1 MPRRKAPDARSREEV
16 LPFRSTP
23 RRATKE
29 PPMGFMTGKRGLVTG
44 VLHETSIA
52 TSITQSLLREGAEC
66 IFTHMPGE
74 KMERRTRKIVE
85 GFGVANPWLQ
95 PMDVAQDADIAACF
109 ERVGKDFGQIDFI
122 VHSIAFADK
131 DWLKLGKFA
140 ATPRS
145 VFLNAMDIS
154 AFSYMAMGNAALP
167 YLKDGASM
175 VGLSYYGAEKAVPGY
190 NVMGVAKAALE
201 ATNRYLAME
210 LGRAK
215 NVRANLVSAGPIKT
229 LSASAVGGFDSILD
243 RIPQV
248 APLPRNIVAAE
259 VGDAAAFLLSD
270 LSRGTTGQVLY
281 VDSGYSIMGL

>member
-1 MPRRKAPDARSREEV
+1 
-16 LPFRSTP
+16 
-23 RRATKE
+23 
-29 PPMGFMTGKRGLVTG
+29 
-44 VLHETSIA
+44 
-52 TSITQSLLREGAEC
+52 
-66 IFTHMPGE
+66 MPGE

-210 LGRAK
+210 LGQK
-215 NVRANLVSAGPIKT
+215 NIRCNVISAGPMRT
-229 LSASAVGGFDSILD
+229 LSAMAVGGFSEILGW
-243 RIPQV
+243 V
-248 APLPRNIVAAE
+248 EKKAPLRRNITTAD
-259 VGDAAAFLLSD
+259 VGGAAAWLLSP
-270 LSRGTTGQVLY
+270 LSNGVTGETLY